1 MKWKLS
7 QQEVETGLRGK
18 SLFTNNQVIPAGA
31 NIEIEKGQLP
41 EYYIFLQVLEALQIG
56 KNLDTVHSK
65 LHRKEKERKKQK
77 RKERERQKRTCKI
90 LNKLQNQKK
99 NFQESTA
106 QQK

>member
-41 EYYIFLQVLEALQIG
+41 EYYIFLQVLEAL
-56 KNLDTVHSK
+56 
-65 LHRKEKERKKQK
+65 
-77 RKERERQKRTCKI
+77 
-90 LNKLQNQKK
+90 
-99 NFQESTA
+99 
-106 QQK
+106 